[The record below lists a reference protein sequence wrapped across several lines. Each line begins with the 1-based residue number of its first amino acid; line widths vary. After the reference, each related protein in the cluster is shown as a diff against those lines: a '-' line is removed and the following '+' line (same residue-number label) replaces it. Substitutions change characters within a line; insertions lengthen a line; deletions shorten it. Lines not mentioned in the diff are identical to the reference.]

1 MKNFLSGGHLDVLK
15 VLLEDQDEK
24 NMLWKELNQTLLHL
38 AASDGHLDIVKYLFG
53 FVPFVTD
60 INPSSAIGKV
70 LSHYCPVHLP
80 GQSIFCLGKNQNCPG
95 KKVL

>member
-15 VLLEDQDEK
+15 VLLEDEDEK

-60 INPSSAIGKV
+60 INPSSATGKV

-80 GQSIFCLGKNQNCPG
+80 VQSIFCL
-95 KKVL
+95 